1 MLKICD
7 PAFIK
12 PLSIIFRNSI
22 SQSTFPDM
30 WKKSN
35 VCLVHKK
42 SDKQVITSNNY
53 RPVSLL
59 PISGKAFERLL
70 FNYVYEYLEEYKL
83 LSADQ
88 SGFRANDSC
97 ANQLLS
103 IVHNIYSAFNAY
115 PTLQFCGIYWIYQR
129 LLIKYGIRDLFL
141 NFSQWV
147 FQMHY

>member
-1 MLKICD
+1 MLKIRD
-7 PAFIK
+7 SAFIK
-12 PLSIIFRNSI
+12 PLLIIFRNSI

-42 SDKQVITSNNY
+42 SDKQVINNY
-53 RPVSLL
+53 RPVSLI

-88 SGFRANDSC
+88 SGF
-97 ANQLLS
+97 
-103 IVHNIYSAFNAY
+103 
-115 PTLQFCGIYWIYQR
+115 
-129 LLIKYGIRDLFL
+129 
-141 NFSQWV
+141 
-147 FQMHY
+147 

>member
-7 PAFIK
+7 STIIK

-22 SQSTFPDM
+22 SQNTFPDM

-35 VCLVHKK
+35 VCIVHKK
-42 SDKQVITSNNY
+42 SDKQVINNY

-83 LSADQ
+83 LSPDQ

-97 ANQLLS
+97 VNQLLS

-115 PTLQFCGIYWIYQR
+115 PTLQSCGIYWICQR

-147 FQMHY
+147 FHMHY